1 MEAMGGVFLRMAAAL
16 VVLAAV
22 HSPLLAQVDGAEY
35 ALRWKAGGPATA
47 EEAVRVLKLAG
58 PQKRTVFQ
66 VEYFDIGNPPLPG
79 KAPIARKRTSDG
91 KVELTLK
98 YRADAVPAAFDPET
112 ACPLGKK
119 VQVKRETDISVDAG
133 MTPHPVT
140 SISCERQAKKA
151 INFPEPLRA
160 ASRGCANTMVR
171 IAVDGFKVEEWQF
184 PRGRVIEVSMAGGNT
199 TKDMERFTKVV
210 RRLPLD
216 KLETEDRS
224 KSEAGSSCG

>member
-1 MEAMGGVFLRMAAAL
+1 MVNTFHRVVMPL
-16 VVLAAV
+16 VILATV
-22 HSPLLAQVDGAEY
+22 HSPLLAQAGGAEY
-35 ALRWKAGGPATA
+35 ALRWKTGGPAAA
-47 EEAVRVLKLAG
+47 EEAVRVLKLTG

-79 KAPIARKRTSDG
+79 KAPIARRRTSEG

-98 YRADAVPAAFDPET
+98 YRADAVPAAFDQEV

-133 MTPHPVT
+133 VTPHPVT
-140 SISCERQAKKA
+140 SISCERQARKA
-151 INFPEPLRA
+151 INFPESLRA
-160 ASRGCANTMVR
+160 VSRGCVNTMVR

-184 PRGRVIEVSMAGGNT
+184 PRGRVIEVSMAGGNNAR
-199 TKDMERFTKVV
+199 DMERFAAVV

-216 KLETEDRS
+216 KLEIEDRS
-224 KSEAGSSCG
+224 KSEAGSSCN